1 MGFVD
6 IVLYVMNVCR
16 SVSDVLHILLYVSFA
31 VIAALCALYRTDK
44 ELYLNYVY
52 YPMLNK
58 FPSLVLPTNYVLAFY
73 RGFRSGKSFKI
84 SVKSNR
90 KHYRNRKK

>member
-6 IVLYVMNVCR
+6 MILYVLNICR
-16 SVSDVLHILLYVSFA
+16 SVSDVLHILLYVSLA
-31 VIAALCALYRTDK
+31 VIAALYALYRTDK
-44 ELYLNYVY
+44 ELYLNYIY

-58 FPSLVLPTNYVLAFY
+58 FPSLVLTTDYLLSLY
-73 RGFRSGKSFKI
+73 RDFRSGKPLKT